1 MTVPIGAKKLYLD
14 KEPDTVKWVGMLWR
28 KHPETYQHCVRVA
41 ILAEKIA
48 VPMKLSSS
56 SKDNLIRGCFL
67 HDIGKA
73 MIPKE
78 LILQRTPLTSEQ
90 WEIMKL
96 HPVLGAEMV
105 EANTG
110 FSGEIIGLIRYH
122 HERWDGKGYPEG
134 LSGEQ
139 IPLSARICAV
149 IDAFDSMLSHR
160 PYVRRKHTS
169 EARLELLRHAGTQF
183 DPDVV
188 HAFMKLREESLNI
201 YPLE

>member
-1 MTVPIGAKKLYLD
+1 MAVSIGAKKLYLD
-14 KEPDTVKWVGMLWR
+14 KEPDVVKWVGMLWR
-28 KHPETYQHCVRVA
+28 KHPETYKHCVRVA

-48 VPMKLSSS
+48 IPMKLSST

-78 LILQRTPLTSEQ
+78 LILQRTPLTSKQ
-90 WEIMKL
+90 WEIIKL

-110 FSGEIIGLIRYH
+110 FSAEILGLIRYH

-139 IPLSARICAV
+139 IPLLARICAV
-149 IDAFDSMLSHR
+149 IDAFDAMLSNR

-169 EARLELLRHAGTQF
+169 ETRLELLQYAGTQF
-183 DPDVV
+183 DPYVV
-188 HAFMKLREESLNI
+188 HAFMKLTEQSLNI